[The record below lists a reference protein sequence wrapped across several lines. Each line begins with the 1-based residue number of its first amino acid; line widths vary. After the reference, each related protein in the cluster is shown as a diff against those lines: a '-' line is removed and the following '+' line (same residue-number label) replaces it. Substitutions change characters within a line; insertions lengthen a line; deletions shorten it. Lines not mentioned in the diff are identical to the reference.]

1 MEYNGKKY
9 CVSQCA
15 KDKFQQ
21 FVLSPI
27 IGLFTIMIIMPLVA
41 LLVLFIL
48 GFIGML
54 IEGVL
59 VVYFD
64 YSALYRSGEWLL
76 TGTIFIILFLLL
88 VIAITYIINW
98 LTSFYKY
105 IKAITKNIDNRIQGV
120 YIKQYKKKCTFFI
133 ECK

>member
-98 LTSFYKY
+98 LTSSYKY
-105 IKAITKNIDNRIQGV
+105 IKAIIKTIDNRIQGV

>member
-1 MEYNGKKY
+1 MKYNGKKY
-9 CVSQCA
+9 CISQCA

-27 IGLFTIMIIMPLVA
+27 IGLFTIMIMLLTA
-41 LLVLFIL
+41 LLVLVTL

-54 IEGVL
+54 VEGVL

-64 YSALYRSGEWLL
+64 YSALYRSGDWILA
-76 TGTIFIILFLLL
+76 GTIFTAIFLLL